1 MKYRKQ
7 KRLSKR
13 QLAVIDELFA
23 GGMDEA
29 EVLQRYKVST
39 RLYRKWLADELFA
52 DELKFRIESAKRAGE
67 LIIAR
72 YTPVAAVKLV
82 GLIDSDKD
90 ETVRRACLDIMS
102 AGRQTDTATTDSAPS
117 NEYRPDLPPALA
129 SKLLA
134 VLAEHRGQKSEDR
147 GQKLDA

>member
-1 MKYRKQ
+1 MKHKKQ
-7 KRLSKR
+7 KHLTRR

-23 GGMDEA
+23 GGMDET
-29 EVLQRYKVST
+29 EVLARHKVST
-39 RLYRKWLADELFA
+39 RLYREWLGDELFA
-52 DELKFRIESAKRAGE
+52 DELKFRIDSARRTGE

-72 YTPVAAVKLV
+72 YTPVAAAKLV

-102 AGRQTDTATTDSAPS
+102 ASQQQETETADSTPS
-117 NEYRPDLPPALA
+117 NEYQPNLPPVLA

-134 VLAEHRGQKSEDR
+134 VLAQHADDSVIEKSS
-147 GQKLDA
+147 

>member
-72 YTPVAAVKLV
+72 YTPVAAAKLV

-90 ETVRRACLDIMS
+90 ETVRRTCLDIMS
-102 AGRQTDTATTDSAPS
+102 AAGRQTDTATTATAEP
-117 NEYRPDLPPALA
+117 NESQPLLPPALA
-129 SKLLA
+129 SKLLE
-134 VLAEHRGQKSEDR
+134 VLAEEKR
-147 GQKLDA
+147 LDGWTQS

>member
-1 MKYRKQ
+1 VKYRKQ

-39 RLYRKWLADELFA
+39 RLYREWLADELFTG
-52 DELKFRIESAKRAGE
+52 ELKFRIDSARRAGE

-82 GLIDSDKD
+82 GLIDSKKD

-102 AGRQTDTATTDSAPS
+102 AGRQQAGSAADLAPS
-117 NEYRPDLPPALA
+117 NQSKPDLPPALA

-134 VLAEHRGQKSEDR
+134 VLAEHT
-147 GQKLDA
+147 